1 MIHKSRTIVSTSCIF
16 CFQELD
22 NLKIS
27 DTQLEPSA
35 PSLPHAAQNVEHCE
49 QHTPYAAQNFEH
61 SEQHTPYA
69 AQHFEHCEQQ
79 TPYAAQH
86 FEHHSEQAEASS
98 SLAPSAPCFDE
109 EASVRS
115 EVVADGAWMARTTNE
130 IGHQEGEPYVEE
142 GEGQYR
148 VPVLTLIM
156 SSLCDA
162 R

>member
-1 MIHKSRTIVSTSCIF
+1 
-16 CFQELD
+16 LD
-22 NLKIS
+22 HLKIA

-35 PSLPHAAQNVEHCE
+35 PSLPHAARNVERSEH
-49 QHTPYAAQNFEH
+49 HTPYAAQNFEH
-61 SEQHTPYA
+61 SEQHTTYA
-69 AQHFEHCEQQ
+69 AQHFEHSEQH
-79 TPYAAQH
+79 TPHAAQH
-86 FEHHSEQAEASS
+86 FEQHSEQAEASS
-98 SLAPSAPCFDE
+98 NLVPSAPCFDE
-109 EASVRS
+109 EESARS
-115 EVVADGAWMARTTNE
+115 EMVAEGAWMARTTNE